1 MTKILII
8 EDEPFIR
15 ENLEDILSL
24 EGFETLAATDGLVG
38 IQLAQQALPDLIICD
53 IMMPYGD
60 GYDVITA
67 LREAPQTEA
76 IPFIF
81 LTAKADRASLRQGM
95 TLGADDYLTKP
106 FTPQEVLESVR
117 ARLKKT
123 TAQTQLYQNQIHHLS
138 TELEFHRAHDA
149 LTGLPNRVA
158 LAACFQ
164 TLITRIRGSQQHL
177 SLLYFT
183 FDQLASI
190 RAALGSDLS
199 VALVQQLGQ
208 RLTTASQGGS
218 MAYISDHQFA
228 MVMGPRP
235 TLSQAQ
241 AWAKAVAQV
250 FDTPIT
256 LEDHNLFLIPKIGVA
271 IYPQDGV
278 SLDTLLLEAEMAATG
293 LPEQGDRPV
302 SFYSTDLHQQVKY
315 RFAIEADLHHA
326 LDRQEIQVYYQ
337 PQIDLKTQTLAGAEA
352 LMRWFHPVRGAIS
365 PAHFI
370 PIAEATDLIVPLGE
384 WVLRTACEQVQ
395 RWPHY
400 PDAALISVNLSPR
413 QFAAPN
419 LLTTI
424 TQVLA
429 QTGLPPHRLEL
440 EITETVLM
448 QDTSLVQHLLQDLK
462 DSGIH
467 IAIDDFGVGYS
478 SFQYLSQ
485 FALSTL
491 KIDRCFVHHLASRPK
506 NQALVAAMIKMAHD
520 LGLKVVAE
528 GVEAEADLACLQS
541 LECDIVQGYWYSPP
555 LTAEAFEQGYAA
567 TPSATQPS
575 LRQSFR

>member
-15 ENLEDILSL
+15 ENLEDILAL
-24 EGFETLAATDGLVG
+24 EGFETLAATDGLTG

-60 GYDVITA
+60 GYDVLNA

-76 IPFIF
+76 VPFIF

-106 FTPQEVLESVR
+106 FTPQEVLEAVR
-117 ARLKKT
+117 ARLKKI
-123 TAQTQLYQNQIHHLS
+123 TAQTRRYQAQVAHLA
-138 TELEFHRAHDA
+138 TELEFQRIHDA

-158 LAACFQ
+158 LEAGFQ
-164 TLITRIRGSQQHL
+164 SILPSLQGSSQYL
-177 SLLYFT
+177 ALLYLT
-183 FDQLASI
+183 FDQLAAI
-190 RAALGSDLS
+190 RAALGVDLS
-199 VALVQQLGQ
+199 LALVQQIGQ
-208 RLTTASQGGS
+208 RLTTAAQGGGI
-218 MAYISDHQFA
+218 AYLSDHQFA
-228 MVMGPRP
+228 MVMGPSS

-241 AWAKAVAQV
+241 TRAEAVAQM

-293 LPEQGDRPV
+293 LTDQGDRPV
-302 SFYSTDLHQQVKY
+302 GFYSTDLHQQVKY
-315 RFAIEADLHHA
+315 RFALESDLHHA
-326 LDRQEIQVYYQ
+326 LDRQEFQVYYQ

-352 LMRWFHPVRGAIS
+352 LMRWFHPVRGNIS

-370 PIAEATDLIVPLGE
+370 PIAEATDLMVPIGE
-384 WVLRTACEQVQ
+384 WVLRTACQQIQ

-400 PDAALISVNLSPR
+400 PATARISVNLSPR

-419 LLTTI
+419 LLQTI
-424 TQVLA
+424 MQVLA
-429 QTGLPPHRLEL
+429 ETGLPPHRLEL
-440 EITETVLM
+440 EITETVLI
-448 QDTSLVQHLLQDLK
+448 QDANLAQRLLREMK

-478 SFQYLSQ
+478 SLQYLSQ

-491 KIDRCFVHHLASRPK
+491 KIDRCFVNHLGSRPK
-506 NQALVAAMIKMAHD
+506 NQTLVAAMIKIAHD
-520 LGLKVVAE
+520 LGLQVVAE
-528 GVEAEADLACLQS
+528 GVETEADLACLQS
-541 LECDIVQGYWYSPP
+541 LDCDIAQGYWYSPP
-555 LTAEAFEQGYAA
+555 LAIEAFEQSYAVA
-567 TPSATQPS
+567 PSAIRKS
-575 LRQSFR
+575 SR